1 MSNDLR
7 TASELAL
14 NPISGQRD
22 WLRGSPSP
30 PTHHLLIF
38 LETRPHLNGGG
49 SYRICWTSWP
59 HVPVVRLTDGSS
71 GLSLAACFRCVP
83 AVSAP
88 LIEGLRA
95 LAGR

>member
-30 PTHHLLIF
+30 QLITYSSF
-38 LETRPHLNGGG
+38 WKRG
-49 SYRICWTSWP
+49 
-59 HVPVVRLTDGSS
+59 LT
-71 GLSLAACFRCVP
+71 
-83 AVSAP
+83 
-88 LIEGLRA
+88 
-95 LAGR
+95 